1 MSKKLYIVGAGSVGG
16 HVASN
21 FEMYGLDY
29 ELTGFF
35 DDDKRK
41 IGNQLFG
48 YPVLG
53 PSDAVLELENA
64 AVIIGIAFPV
74 AKKNIVDRCSSNQ
87 TLEFPTLVA
96 PGAWISKGCNVG
108 KGSIIYPGCSVN
120 YGTTIGD
127 FVVMNMNCALGHD
140 CTIGDFSSLA
150 PGVNLAGHTYTG
162 EAVEMGIG
170 SSTRQ
175 NVKIGRGSVIGGQS
189 MVTKDVPEFE
199 IWGGV
204 PAGLIRKIESTL

>member
-1 MSKKLYIVGAGSVGG
+1 MGKQLFIIGAGSVGG
-16 HVASN
+16 HVATN

-29 ELTGFF
+29 ELAGFF
-35 DDDKRK
+35 DDDKLK
-41 IGNQLFG
+41 IGNHVYGL
-48 YPVLG
+48 PVLG
-53 PSDAVLELENA
+53 PSDAVLDLKNA
-64 AVIIGIAFPV
+64 AVVIGIAFPK
-74 AKKNIVDRCSSNQ
+74 AKNNIIRRLTSNQ
-87 TLEFPTLVA
+87 ALEFPTLVA
-96 PGAWISKGCNVG
+96 PGAWVSKGCKIG

-150 PGVNLAGHTYTG
+150 PGVNLAGHTEIS
-162 EAVEMGIG
+162 EAVELGIG

-175 NVKIGRGSVIGGQS
+175 NVKIGRGSIIGGQS
-189 MVTKDVPEFE
+189 MVTKNVPDFE

-204 PAGLIRKIESTL
+204 PAGLIRKNESTI